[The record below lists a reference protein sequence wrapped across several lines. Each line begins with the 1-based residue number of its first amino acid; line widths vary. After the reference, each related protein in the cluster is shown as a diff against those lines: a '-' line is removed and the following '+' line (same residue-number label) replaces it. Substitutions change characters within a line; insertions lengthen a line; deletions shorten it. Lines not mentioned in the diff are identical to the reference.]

1 MMKSIFVRIGLS
13 LVFAV
18 PAALGIFLLVS
29 IVAGVMVGPWGGA
42 LETPRGEDRV
52 GFNKTLVAL
61 LNVMLVV
68 GPLVL
73 GWSWAGRFLDK
84 RRKRD
89 ASVND
94 EAGAVTTGTVDCSQR
109 NV

>member
-1 MMKSIFVRIGLS
+1 MMKSIFVRIGMS
-13 LVFAV
+13 LVLAV

-42 LETPRGEDRV
+42 LETPPGEDRIE
-52 GFNKTLVAL
+52 FNRTLILL

-73 GWSWAGRFLDK
+73 GWSWAGRFLAK
-84 RRKRD
+84 RRARD
-89 ASVND
+89 ASVD
-94 EAGAVTTGTVDCSQR
+94 DGSGAVRAGAVDCRQS
-109 NV
+109 NM